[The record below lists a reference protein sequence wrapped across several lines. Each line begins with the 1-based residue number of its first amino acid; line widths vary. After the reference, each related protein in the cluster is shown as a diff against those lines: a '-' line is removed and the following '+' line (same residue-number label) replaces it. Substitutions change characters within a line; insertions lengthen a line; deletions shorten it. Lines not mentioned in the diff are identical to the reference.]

1 MLNDPISVTGAWPS
15 AQLAVPVALL
25 HQFGFALCRMTGLLT
40 FLPIPGIR
48 SGFSFHRLT
57 LAVLFSI
64 LMMPW
69 LPSAS
74 HSPYLIGDLV
84 RLAASE
90 AALGVA
96 LGLCVALISEGIQ
109 LGMQIVGLQAGFSYA
124 STIDPSSQADSAI
137 LQVMM
142 SLGTSLLFLTA
153 GYDTVLFRILLTGSQ
168 QLPPGEWAL
177 TPHNAGIVLT
187 LFPRIFVEAIRVSLP
202 VAASLLVIDV
212 ALALLSR
219 LQPQLQLLTLSF
231 PIKMLAAMLFIAA
244 GMPLLPSAL
253 HRATGDSLEAIQALL
268 TLSPAK

>member
-1 MLNDPISVTGAWPS
+1 MLNDPIAVQGAWP
-15 AQLAVPVALL
+15 AGQLAVPIALL
-25 HQFGFALCRMTGLLT
+25 HQFGFVLCRMAGVLT

-48 SGFSFHRLT
+48 SGPGIHRLT

-64 LMMPW
+64 LALPWMP
-69 LPSAS
+69 PSD
-74 HSPYLIGDLV
+74 HSPYLLGDLV

-142 SLGTSLLFLTA
+142 SLGTALLFLAA
-153 GYDTVLFRILLTGSQ
+153 GYDTVLFRLLLVGAQ
-168 QLPPGEWAL
+168 QLPPGEWVL
-177 TPHNAGIVLT
+177 SPHHAGIVLT
-187 LFPRIFVEAIRVSLP
+187 IIPRIFVEAIRVSLP

-212 ALALLSR
+212 VLALLSR

-244 GMPLLPSAL
+244 GMPLLPAAVD
-253 HRATGDSLEAIQALL
+253 RAAATSFEAIQALL
-268 TLSPAK
+268 VPTPVR